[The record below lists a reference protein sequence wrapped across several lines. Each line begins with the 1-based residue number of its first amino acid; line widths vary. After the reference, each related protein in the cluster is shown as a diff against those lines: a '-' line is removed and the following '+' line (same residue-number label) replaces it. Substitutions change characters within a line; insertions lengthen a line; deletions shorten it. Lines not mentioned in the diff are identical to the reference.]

1 MAEKT
6 AVFSLKVDTGKSVQ
20 DIQAF
25 DKAVEDLNK
34 DLKDTSKTATDASTK
49 GMETFDQK
57 LAELNQRLE
66 DGGLSMREMTKL
78 MKEYQNLAARAGA
91 ESPIGKQAISNAAG
105 LKDEIGD
112 LKAQTMALSSD
123 FVGLDTTLQGVE
135 TGAAA
140 FQGIQSAAALAGV
153 ENEALVQTMV
163 KLQAVQGLVN
173 SVSIIA
179 NNLNK
184 ESILGLQ
191 LRNGLEKAKN
201 FIMTGSIA
209 PALAGVAATQA
220 QTGANVGLATAT
232 GGATTAMKL
241 FRLALISTG
250 IGAIVVGIGLLIA
263 NFDKVSAA
271 VTKAYNWFDKLGP
284 KIKILSAVILG
295 LVSGP
300 LLIFVGAIYGI
311 VKALEYFGVIDDA
324 QTAKMKANAKA
335 KTDATEKEMNKK
347 IAAEKKKAKAV
358 DDNLSFEIRKAEAA
372 GKTTEEMEEKK
383 LKAALKSGRA
393 IFQMQK
399 QKIAAYEEELA
410 LLKSLGDADSDRAK
424 KLEKSLKD
432 TKRASYEQ
440 YKENKKNSQDLT
452 ILEIEEQKKR
462 DDANKDAEKKREDA
476 AKAAAEKRK
485 ARREKEKE
493 EELNRLKA
501 IAEAEKKANEERIKA
516 EDDRFALSMELM
528 QAGFEKELQE
538 LVIQSDKRLEQAHG
552 DKQLEAQVEMQFQID
567 KADLIKKYSDIE
579 LAKLAETEA
588 KKREIREKYTRLFN
602 SDKDNELM
610 DLKATYESEKDIAL
624 DALKAGLIDE
634 EEYLDK
640 ENILTEKYKKK
651 KAEIDKKYSDMEKEN
666 AIKSREEQLKGVTQA
681 IEGAQEALNQL
692 KDLNALMNEIDQ
704 ARLNKIAENRDA
716 DLANL
721 DAKLQAELN
730 QEGLT
735 ADQKKQI
742 EEKFAKQKYDVQLK
756 AYEEEEKIKKAQF
769 NRDKALKL
777 AQIAIDTASAIVKGI
792 AQFGPP
798 PSPAGIAAIASAG
811 LIGLTQAL
819 AVMNQKYQ
827 SGTAPTPPQLSTGG
841 GGGQAGAGASS
852 FTANTN
858 AQQTDLTTLGQGQG
872 GNVPVSQVVVL
883 ESDITGTQNK
893 VEVQEAKSTF

>member
-1 MAEKT
+1 MAEKSV
-6 AVFSLKVDTGKSVQ
+6 VFSLKVDTGKSVQ

-91 ESPIGKQAISNAAG
+91 ESPVGKQAISNAAG

-209 PALAGVAATQA
+209 PTLANVAATQA
-220 QTGANVGLATAT
+220 QAGANVGLAVAT

-241 FRLALISTG
+241 FRLAMIATG
-250 IGAIVVGIGLLIA
+250 IGALIVGLGLLIA
-263 NFDKVSAA
+263 NWDKVSSA
-271 VTKAYNWFDKLGP
+271 VTNAYKKFDKLGP
-284 KIKILSAVILG
+284 AVKIVIAIMFP
-295 LVSGP
+295 LVG
-300 LLIFVGAIYGI
+300 VIYGI
-311 VKALEYFGVIDDA
+311 VKALEYFGIIDDA
-324 QTAKMKANAKA
+324 QTAQMKANAKA

-462 DDANKDAEKKREDA
+462 DDA

-538 LVIQSDKRLEQAHG
+538 LVIQSDKRMEQAHG
-552 DKQLEAQVEMQFQID
+552 DKELEAQVEMQFQID

-610 DLKATYESEKDIAL
+610 DLRATYESEKDIAL

-666 AIKSREEQLKGVTQA
+666 AIKAREEQLKGVTQA

-777 AQIAIDTASAIVKGI
+777 AQVAIDTASAIVKGI

-819 AVMNQKYQ
+819 AIMNQKYQ

>member
-1 MAEKT
+1 
-6 AVFSLKVDTGKSVQ
+6 
-20 DIQAF
+20 
-25 DKAVEDLNK
+25 
-34 DLKDTSKTATDASTK
+34 
-49 GMETFDQK
+49 
-57 LAELNQRLE
+57 
-66 DGGLSMREMTKL
+66 
-78 MKEYQNLAARAGA
+78 
-91 ESPIGKQAISNAAG
+91 
-105 LKDEIGD
+105 
-112 LKAQTMALSSD
+112 
-123 FVGLDTTLQGVE
+123 
-135 TGAAA
+135 
-140 FQGIQSAAALAGV
+140 
-153 ENEALVQTMV
+153 MV

-209 PALAGVAATQA
+209 PTLANVAATQA
-220 QTGANVGLATAT
+220 QAGANVGLAVAT

-241 FRLALISTG
+241 FRLAMIATG
-250 IGAIVVGIGLLIA
+250 IGAIVVAIGLLIA

-347 IAAEKKKAKAV
+347 IAAEKKKAQAV
-358 DDNLSFEIRKAEAA
+358 DDNLSFEIRKAQAA

-432 TKRASYEQ
+432 TKKASYEQ

-538 LVIQSDKRLEQAHG
+538 LVIQSDKRMEQAHG
-552 DKQLEAQVEMQFQID
+552 DKELEAQVEMQFQID

-602 SDKDNELM
+602 SDKENELM
-610 DLKATYESEKDIAL
+610 DLKANYESEKDIAL

-666 AIKSREEQLKGVTQA
+666 AIKAREEQLKGVTQA

-777 AQIAIDTASAIVKGI
+777 AQVAIDTASAIVKGI

-819 AVMNQKYQ
+819 AIMNQKYQ